1 MKSVILTDRLD
12 SLRHEVEGSTDPL
25 VFVQLTVTQ
34 ESFRISE
41 FLRSQ
46 PNTTEVSSGEIFRDR
61 RENFGKK
68 YIGFIDQLN
77 LSNQSLEW
85 WGIPITDKM
94 PSGSDL
100 CRDVAGFLLVVDLVR
115 LYNETI
121 VIISD
126 NVELGVQVGIWAK
139 QEGFKAIIRVQ
150 RPRTWKSILKY
161 HTPAGII
168 AAFFKTIRSRWL
180 PSRQFWPPPN
190 TEEEYVVVQSHT
202 HLSSFRDAGAY
213 RDAYFGPLVD
223 HLASSGKRSLV
234 LAGVQE
240 QPQTQLK
247 KLKDVAV
254 GLPVIPVESCLTF
267 ITLVSILFRSL
278 TWYVRNPNIKGTVT
292 IDGLD
297 VSYLV
302 NNVIHEARHSGNMF
316 MNLLVFHASKRLAST
331 LSISRWLY
339 PFENLAWEKM
349 MLLGAK
355 SSSPETQMIGYQH
368 ASITKSNAIYQS
380 MVLPEE
386 QAQAMP
392 FPDVIVTT
400 GDVTHRWLEKKGHYS
415 PETSVRAACALRP
428 PFPPSSEPR
437 AREARLT
444 KILVALAT
452 NHDEYVRILVFLE
465 QAFSGTSDFEVRVR
479 PHPVIP
485 IEPALKAISLPSG
498 GVFTLSGGTL
508 QEDLGWASVVVYASS
523 TVGLEAIS
531 LGLPT
536 INVDLGNFLDEDPM
550 LGWSEFKWQVTEPS
564 GLINAIKQIES
575 LAEPEFLRLQQAGK
589 EYAVAYLKPVTED
602 RLARFLND

>member
-1 MKSVILTDRLD
+1 MKSVILANQ
-12 SLRHEVEGSTDPL
+12 LRSVQRALQGNTHPL
-25 VFVQLTVTQ
+25 VFVELTVTQ
-34 ESFRISE
+34 ESLRISKY
-41 FLRSQ
+41 LRSQ
-46 PNTTEVSSGEIFRDR
+46 PNTTEVSAREVFRDR
-61 RENFGKK
+61 REIFGKK
-68 YIGFIDQLN
+68 YIGFIDRLN

-94 PSGSDL
+94 PSGPDL

-115 LYNETI
+115 LYDET
-121 VIISD
+121 VVVISD
-126 NVELGVQVGIWAK
+126 NVELGAQVGIWAK
-139 QEGFKAIIRVQ
+139 QEGLEAIVRVQ

-168 AAFFKTIRSRWL
+168 AAFFKTIQSRWL
-180 PSRQFWPPPN
+180 PSRRFWPPPN
-190 TEEEYVVVQSHT
+190 TQEEYVVVQSHT
-202 HLSSFRDAGAY
+202 HVSSFRDAGAY

-223 HLASSGKRSLV
+223 HLASSGKRALV

-247 KLKDVAV
+247 KLKDVTI

-267 ITLVSILFRSL
+267 MTLVSILFRSL
-278 TWYVRNPNIKGTVT
+278 TWYARKPKMKGTTT

-302 NNVIHEARHSGNMF
+302 NNVIHETRHSGNMF

-349 MLLGAK
+349 MLLGAE
-355 SSSPETQMIGYQH
+355 SSSPDTQMIGYQH

-386 QAQAMP
+386 QAQVMP
-392 FPDVIVTT
+392 FPDLIVTT
-400 GDVTHRWLEKKGHYS
+400 GDVTHRWLEKEGHYP

-428 PFPPSSEPR
+428 AFAPSSEPR
-437 AREARLT
+437 AREPRLT

-452 NHDEYVRILVFLE
+452 NHEEYVRILVFLE

-485 IEPALKAISLPSG
+485 IEPALKAASLPSEEL
-498 GVFTLSGGTL
+498 FTLSSGTL
-508 QEDLGWASVVVYASS
+508 QEDLGWASVVLYASS

-531 LGLPT
+531 LGLPA
-536 INVDLGNFLDEDPM
+536 INLDLGNFLDEDPM
-550 LGWSEFKWQVTEPS
+550 LGWSEFKWPVTEPP
-564 GLINAIKQIES
+564 GLIDAIKQIES
-575 LAEPEFLRLQQAGK
+575 LAEPEFLRLQQAGQ
-589 EYAVAYLKPVTED
+589 EYAAAYLKPVTEEG
-602 RLARFLND
+602 LARFLED